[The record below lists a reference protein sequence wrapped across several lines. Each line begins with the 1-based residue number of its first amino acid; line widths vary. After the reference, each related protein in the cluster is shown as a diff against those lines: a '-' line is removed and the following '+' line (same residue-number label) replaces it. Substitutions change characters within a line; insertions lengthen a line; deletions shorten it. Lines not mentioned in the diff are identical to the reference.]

1 MVRDLKLEAG
11 YDVRESCIGLHD
23 WLMTGWNFR
32 AGKMHLV
39 GLRLLGCV
47 LEAGWIW
54 MTPEQEAEWD
64 DLDKLDALA
73 ETFKDHEEE

>member
-1 MVRDLKLEAG
+1 MFRDLKLEAG
-11 YDVRESCIGLHD
+11 YDPRDGCDTLAG
-23 WLMTGWNFR
+23 WLFNAWNFR

-39 GLRLLGCV
+39 GLRVLGCC

-54 MTPEQEAEWD
+54 MTIEQEGEWD

-73 ETFKDHEEE
+73 ETFRDHEEE